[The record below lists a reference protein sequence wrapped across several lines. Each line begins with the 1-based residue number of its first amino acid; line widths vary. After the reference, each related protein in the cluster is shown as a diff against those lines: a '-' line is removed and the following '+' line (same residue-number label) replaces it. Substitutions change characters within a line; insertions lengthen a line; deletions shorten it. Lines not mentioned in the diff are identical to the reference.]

1 MAKTKKTEQGAL
13 LQITQVRSL
22 SGRPAKHRATME
34 ALGFR
39 KHQQTIVHK
48 DHPAIRGMLFQVRH
62 LVGEQVLG
70 DGPAR
75 DRHLGAP
82 FHFGDHFLNDLDQAL
97 DFGVAFLAV
106 LPP

>member
-1 MAKTKKTEQGAL
+1 VARAKKADRPTAL
-13 LQITQVRSL
+13 RITQVRSL

-62 LVGEQVLG
+62 LVEVQEVAEGE
-70 DGPAR
+70 A
-75 DRHLGAP
+75 
-82 FHFGDHFLNDLDQAL
+82 
-97 DFGVAFLAV
+97 
-106 LPP
+106 